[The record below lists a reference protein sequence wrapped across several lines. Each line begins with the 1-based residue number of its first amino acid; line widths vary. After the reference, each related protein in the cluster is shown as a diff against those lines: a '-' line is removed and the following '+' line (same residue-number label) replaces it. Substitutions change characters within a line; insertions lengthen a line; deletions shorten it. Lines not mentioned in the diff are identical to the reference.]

1 MKNKILFENVGG
13 NQFKLISENVNQ
25 ASKTDMVR
33 EGLKKIFESAN
44 GKPLTYKSL
53 ANVGMG
59 YIKDVGEARKC
70 ALQEARYIAEAFG
83 YMENADQQAFVK
95 EIESENNPQPDA
107 TSGNPSQIGQQ
118 KLKVFPANKSKTFLL
133 RYKYSPKSG
142 LTIHLS
148 RLYITNQHKVEVCS
162 K

>member
-118 KLKVFPANKSKTFLL
+118 ILDVVNEFLSHDLHPYHEEGVEKIRKLAQQLIQTP
-133 RYKYSPKSG
+133 PK
-142 LTIHLS
+142 
-148 RLYITNQHKVEVCS
+148 
-162 K
+162 

>member
-1 MKNKILFENVGG
+1 MKKKVLFENVGR
-13 NQFKLISENVNQ
+13 NQFKLISESVDQ
-25 ASKTDMVR
+25 ASKTDLVR

-70 ALQEARYIAEAFG
+70 ALQEAKYIAEAFG
-83 YMENADQQAFVK
+83 YTENAEQQAFVK
-95 EIESENNPQPDA
+95 EIEATPPSAPTPANPA
-107 TSGNPSQIGQQ
+107 QIGQQ
-118 KLKVFPANKSKTFLL
+118 ILDAIEE
-133 RYKYSPKSG
+133 Y
-142 LTIHLS
+142 LS
-148 RLYITNQHKVEVCS
+148 HDLHSYHEEGVEVVRKLAQQLVQS